1 MDIEEATKA
10 GKPMSK
16 EAIDALHPRYNELTS
31 LHGAD
36 VLPGGGSA
44 SGGSM
49 ASELL
54 TITFINLSFSGG
66 GSLDPVKKKLPSSV
80 SIMNMKMMVKQ
91 LFGLDPALQ
100 QLSWSH
106 KEYQDSPPVFMDDDQ
121 APLAYYG
128 AIDGADIF
136 INEAKADDA

>member
-1 MDIEEATKA
+1 VVAVSFYEELNA
-10 GKPMSK
+10 
-16 EAIDALHPRYNELTS
+16 

-36 VLPGGGSA
+36 VVPGGS
-44 SGGSM
+44 STTGGSM

-54 TITFINLSFSGG
+54 TVTFLNLSFSSG
-66 GSLDPVKKKLPSSV
+66 GSLDPVTKKVPSSV

-106 KEYQDSPPVFMDDDQ
+106 KEYQDSPPVWMDDDQ

-128 AIDGADIF
+128 AVDGSDIF
-136 INEAKADDA
+136 INEAKAEGEEEGGY